1 VLEARGKAQTLQ
13 QRRVHKS
20 SYRKRGVCNRHGA
33 SLNTNSA
40 AVMDAQILLS
50 KEECA
55 EGRGGQ
61 RSNITAANDAQINLR
76 KEDCGESKGQTFR
89 TSSNRL
95 LA

>member
-1 VLEARGKAQTLQ
+1 VQKA
-13 QRRVHKS
+13 
-20 SYRKRGVCNRHGA
+20 G
-33 SLNTNSA
+33 
-40 AVMDAQILLS
+40 
-50 KEECA
+50 
-55 EGRGGQ
+55 GGQ